1 MLQHLHQEL
10 VSQAAQIFKLPCQVT
25 PKAMQQSVIQAALNH
40 LLAVNIKE
48 GDVDFLTDKWLQ
60 VHITDLDLSWV
71 MSMQHDKIK
80 VQLGQHNADVHFSA
94 DLNDLVLIA
103 GRKEDPDTLFFQR
116 RLHISGDTELGLEV
130 KNLLDALEL
139 ESLPLNGHLLLNKLS
154 QFVAQG
160 VALSQQ
166 KKAMG

>member
-10 VSQAAQIFKLPCQVT
+10 VSQAAQIFKLPCQIT
-25 PKAMQQSVIQAALNH
+25 PKALQQGAIQAALNR
-40 LLAVNIKE
+40 LLASNIAE
-48 GDVDFLTDKWLQ
+48 GDVDFLIDKWLH

-71 MSMQHDKIK
+71 MSLQREKITVK
-80 VQLGQHNADVHFSA
+80 LGQHAADVHFSA

-139 ESLPLNGHLLLNKLS
+139 ETLPLNGHLVVDKLS

-160 VALSQQ
+160 VSLSQQ
-166 KKAMG
+166 KKAMS